1 MWSALAVT
9 DFTPCT
15 TCGRDPQR
23 MNNDRA
29 ECSHVECPNRRKQW
43 SERPSPTFKG
53 PWAAKRKNE
62 DPTPLDKDNRVIG
75 KKS

>member
-1 MWSALAVT
+1 
-9 DFTPCT
+9 
-15 TCGRDPQR
+15 

-43 SERPSPTFKG
+43 SERPSSTFKG